1 VPRGGC
7 NAAAHFDEHRTRRP
21 AQDAG
26 RRGHALPGT
35 EMKSLMKGAR
45 SAALCWTL
53 GGIAAIAAAAPGAV
67 LAADTPP
74 YKVAEGNKVDPQ
86 TLSGWKTWRAMACER
101 CHGAAQEGMVG
112 PSLVDS
118 LKVLSKDQFK
128 VVVLKGRIEKGM
140 PNFDGSKM
148 VTENIDSL
156 YAYLKGRSDG
166 AIEPG
171 RLQEIGK

>member
-1 VPRGGC
+1 MTTFMKRAP
-7 NAAAHFDEHRTRRP
+7 HT
-21 AQDAG
+21 
-26 RRGHALPGT
+26 ALCT
-35 EMKSLMKGAR
+35 ALC
-45 SAALCWTL
+45 AALCWSAGL
-53 GGIAAIAAAAPGAV
+53 FAAWFSGNA
-67 LAADTPP
+67 LAGDTPP
-74 YKVAEGNKVDPQ
+74 YKVAEGNKVDAQ

>member
-1 VPRGGC
+1 MNKLKNR
-7 NAAAHFDEHRTRRP
+7 AWT
-21 AQDAG
+21 
-26 RRGHALPGT
+26 
-35 EMKSLMKGAR
+35 
-45 SAALCWTL
+45 AALCC
-53 GGIAAIAAAAPGAV
+53 V
-67 LAADTPP
+67 LATLPAVAAGPAQAGGNTP
-74 YKVAEGNKVDPQ
+74 YTVAEGNKVDAQ

-118 LKVLSKDQFK
+118 LKVLNKDQFK
-128 VVVLKGRIEKGM
+128 AVVLKGRIEKGM

-148 VTENIDSL
+148 VTENIDNL
-156 YAYLKGRSDG
+156 YGYLKGRSDG